1 MPKFRSLST
10 LLFLTVAA
18 LAISTILP
26 SAEGQTLASTA
37 SFSGSVS
44 DSSGARVANAN
55 VTLSSPEKGITRV
68 FKTDAEGNFSFSLL
82 PAASY
87 TLTVQAA
94 GFKTFK
100 QEGITLEVGQSATQ
114 SVALTIG
121 STEQIE
127 VTAVAPLLQTDNAN
141 IGAEISTKQIT
152 ELPLNLRNVFNFVE
166 LNSSVNN
173 LSQRQTISSGGQ
185 QGSADQDVS
194 FFNFGGGYFGT
205 TAFLLDGS
213 WDASEG
219 WGGVIY
225 VPSPDN
231 VQEFKV
237 QQNTFS
243 AQYGWSTGNVIN
255 VVTKS
260 GGNRLHGDVYDYL
273 RNGAL
278 DANNYFNN
286 LGHNPRPNSHRN
298 QFGVAIGGPVYIP
311 GVYKQTNKTFFFFN
325 FEGHRDHNAG
335 QYAGTV
341 PISAFRTGDFS
352 ALLGAQVGT
361 DALCRPVLAGQ
372 LYDPYTTQKVKATC
386 AVGTTI
392 KVGDTV
398 YIRNPIAGNNL
409 ANATNGINPIGQKLV
424 NYYPAS
430 LSNLLSNNWSASG
443 LQADYSDEYSGR
455 IDHNFSDKTRLYG
468 RYSYKKEYKDE
479 EAAFYGAS
487 DPAGPGQRNPNN
499 RWNVGIGLSQVFT
512 PTFTMSVN
520 LGGMKWVEGND
531 VQSHGFK
538 ASSLGLPSFID
549 TYSPQF
555 PIIGVANYLPEGPVA
570 GAGQG
575 AFPRAAVSGSVDF
588 VKVRGAHQLSFGYMG
603 IATDENGG
611 RFHFTPFNFNNLFT
625 SGPDPTAPTSGTGDS
640 IASMVLGLP
649 ASGNTGI
656 AISEVSR
663 TWFHGVYLQ
672 DDWKATRKLTLNLG
686 IRWEVQRPVTD
697 RYNRQAWFDYK
708 ATNPIGSAVGQTY
721 LGEQQFASSGNR
733 GLFNTNYKNFA
744 PRIGFAY
751 QLMPKLVMR
760 GGYGVFYPPSYRG
773 TGPAPGFSSDTP
785 YVASNDGGL
794 TPANSLST
802 AFSGGLVPVS
812 GSSLGGLTNVG
823 FGVTAVSRNRK
834 TYYDQQWTFGV
845 QYAPTT
851 SDVLDITYV
860 GNHGVHVDASG
871 LNLNQLDPK
880 YFSMGNALL
889 NQVPNPFFHHIT
901 SSGCSLDQATIAQ
914 GQLLRPYPEFCDITE
929 NQDPAGGSHYNAL
942 DVNYTHRVS
951 QGLTLLA
958 SYTFSKFIDNVGGP
972 ENWASASAN
981 FSENIRNVYN
991 LAAEKS
997 VDATDTPHSF
1007 VLSYVYELPVGK
1019 GRKFGSGMNAVANA
1033 IVGGWQTS
1041 GTLTLKEGFPLTIGS
1056 SGNGLNYFGAG
1067 QHVDVVGD
1075 YHVSNPSRTAWFNNL
1090 QPPGPPSGWAFQP
1103 AAAWTLGNAPRY
1115 FSDLRAPGY
1124 RNFDISIQK
1133 YFPIEERFRFQFRL
1147 DMFNTFNHTNYYSPN
1162 ESMGPGFGTITSA
1175 WTPRQM
1181 QAALKF
1187 YW

>member
-1 MPKFRSLST
+1 MPKFWSLS
-10 LLFLTVAA
+10 LFRFLAA
-18 LAISTILP
+18 GALVISAVLP
-26 SAEGQTLASTA
+26 AAHGQTLASTA

-44 DSSGARVANAN
+44 DPSGARVPNAS
-55 VTLSSPEKGITRV
+55 VLMVSPEKGITRA

-82 PAASY
+82 PAATY
-87 TLTVQAA
+87 TLTIQAV

-100 QEGITLEVGQSATQ
+100 QQGITLEVGQSASQ
-114 SVALTIG
+114 SVTLTIG

-127 VTAVAPLLQTDNAN
+127 VTAAAPLLQTEDAN
-141 IGAEISTKQIT
+141 VGAQISTKQVT

-194 FFNFGGGYFGT
+194 FLNFGGGYFGT
-205 TAFLLDGS
+205 NAFLLDGA
-213 WDASEG
+213 WDTSEG

-237 QQNTFS
+237 QQNSFT

-260 GGNRLHGDVYDYL
+260 GGSQLHGDVYDYL
-273 RNGAL
+273 RNAAL

-286 LGHNPRPNSHRN
+286 LAGIPKPVSHRN
-298 QFGVAIGGPVYIP
+298 QFGVAVGGPVYIP
-311 GVYKQTNKTFFFFN
+311 GVYKQKNKTFFFFN
-325 FEGHRDHNAG
+325 YEGHRDHNAG
-335 QYAGTV
+335 QYSGTL
-341 PISAFRTGDFS
+341 PTAAFRNGDFS
-352 ALLGAQVGT
+352 ALLGAQTGT
-361 DALCRPVLAGQ
+361 DALGRPIFTGQ
-372 LYDPYTTQKVKATC
+372 LYDPFSTRPFGA
-386 AVGTTI
+386 GF
-392 KVGDTV
+392 
-398 YIRNPIAGNNL
+398 IRDPIPGNNL
-409 ANATNGINPIGQKLV
+409 ATYVSPYTHGTLINSIGQKLI
-424 NYYPAS
+424 NYYPTPLTNA
-430 LSNLLSNNWSASG
+430 LFNNWSASG
-443 LQADYSDEYSGR
+443 LQADYSNEYSVR
-455 IDHNFSDKTRLYG
+455 IDHNFSDSTRLYG
-468 RYSYKKEYKDE
+468 RFSKKPNYKDE
-479 EAAFYGAS
+479 VATFFGATN
-487 DPAGPGQRNPNN
+487 PAGPGQRNPNN
-499 RWNVGIGLSQVFT
+499 RWNIGVGLSQVFT
-512 PTFTMSVN
+512 PTFTMSIN

-531 VQSHGFK
+531 VQSNGFK

-555 PIIGVANYLPEGPVA
+555 PIISLASYLPQGPVA

-575 AFPRAAVSGSVDF
+575 AFPRAAASGSVDF
-588 VKVRGAHQLSFGYMG
+588 VKVRGAHQLSFGYMAV
-603 IATDENGG
+603 ATDENGG

-625 SGPDPTAPTSGTGDS
+625 EGPDPSNPATGTGDS
-640 IASMVLGLP
+640 SASMLMGLP

-656 AISEVSR
+656 AISEVTR
-663 TWFHGVYLQ
+663 TWFHGLYLQ
-672 DDWKATRKLTLNLG
+672 DDWKATRKLTVNLG
-686 IRWEVQRPVTD
+686 LRYEIQRPVTD
-697 RYNRQAWFDYK
+697 RYNRQAWFDYR
-708 ATNPIGSAVGQTY
+708 AVNPISSSVGQNY
-721 LGEQQFASSGNR
+721 LGELQFANSGQR

-751 QLMPKLVMR
+751 QVMPKLVMR
-760 GGYGVFYPPSYRG
+760 GGYGIFYPPTFRG

-785 YVASNDGGL
+785 YVASNNGGL
-794 TPANSLST
+794 NPANTLST
-802 AFSGGLVPVS
+802 AFSSGLVPVV
-812 GSSLGGLTNVG
+812 GSSQDGLTNVG
-823 FGVTAVSRNRK
+823 FSVTAVNRDRK
-834 TYYDQQWTFGV
+834 TYYAQQWMYGF
-845 QYAPTT
+845 QFAPTPN
-851 SDVLDITYV
+851 DVLELAYV
-860 GNHGVHVDASG
+860 GNHGVHVQASG
-871 LNLNQLDPK
+871 LNLNQLNPK

-889 NQVPNPFFHHIT
+889 NQVPNPFFGHIT
-901 SSGCSLDQATIAQ
+901 SSGCSLDQPTVQQ
-914 GQLLRPYPEFCDITE
+914 GQLLRPYPEFCDINETL
-929 NQDPAGGSHYNAL
+929 DPAGGSNYNAL
-942 DVNYTHRVS
+942 NVNYTHRVS

-1019 GRKFGSGMNAVANA
+1019 GRRFGSGLSGVANA
-1033 IVGGWQTS
+1033 VVGGWQTS
-1041 GTLTLKEGFPLTIGS
+1041 GTLTLKEGFPLTITS
-1056 SGNGLNYFGAG
+1056 SGNGLNYFGVG
-1067 QHVDVVGD
+1067 QHVDVVGN
-1075 YHVSNPSRTAWFNNL
+1075 YHIAHRSRTEWFNTSAFAVT
-1090 QPPGPPSGWAFQP
+1090 GPWQ
-1103 AAAWTLGNAPRY
+1103 LGNAPRY
-1115 FSDLRAPGY
+1115 FSNLRAPNY
-1124 RNFDISIQK
+1124 ENWDISIQK

-1162 ESMGPGFGTITSA
+1162 TFMGAGFGTITQA